1 MTGLLVRLFIR
12 DYQNV
17 GDAAVRQKYGML
29 GGVVGIAC
37 NVVLFLAKL
46 FAGLAASSISVMA
59 DAFNNLSDAGS
70 CIVSAVGFKMAGRPA
85 DHEHPFGHGR
95 IEYVS
100 GLIIS
105 FIIMMMGVELLKSSV
120 EKIFSPQEV
129 IFSWLSFCIL
139 LVSIG
144 VKLWMG
150 FFNRTLGKK
159 IDSAAMKA
167 SAMDSISDVVATS
180 VVALGMLISYFS
192 SLQID
197 GYLGVLVAGFILY
210 TGFQTAKDTL
220 NPLLGEAPD
229 KAFVE
234 SIEQAV
240 LSYDGVLG
248 IHDLIIHNYGPG
260 RSVIS
265 LHAEVSCEEDIL
277 EIHDMIDRI
286 ERDLKVKFHCEVV
299 IHMDPIVTD
308 DAETNRIH
316 EKVMQLIGIIDPV
329 LKIHDFR
336 MVKGPTHTNLIFDV
350 VVPYGFRLNDTQLKE
365 AILRAVKTIDENYEA
380 VAEIDHSYV

>member
-95 IEYVS
+95 IEYIS

>member
-1 MTGLLVRLFIR
+1 MTELFVRLFIR
-12 DYQNV
+12 DYKNV
-17 GDAAVRQKYGML
+17 ENAIVRQKYGML
-29 GGVVGIAC
+29 GGMVGIFC
-37 NVVLFLAKL
+37 NILLFLAKL
-46 FAGLAASSISVMA
+46 FAGLLTSSISITA

-70 CIVSAVGFKMAGRPA
+70 CVVSAVGFKMAGRPA

-95 IEYVS
+95 IEYIS

-105 FIIMMMGVELLKSSV
+105 FVIMLMGLELLKSSA
-120 EKIFSPQEV
+120 EKIFSPQNV
-129 IFSWLSFCIL
+129 VFSWISFVIL
-139 LVSIG
+139 LISIG

-150 FFNRTLGKK
+150 LFNRTLGNR

-180 VVALGMLISYFS
+180 VVALGMLISHFF

-229 KAFVE
+229 KEFVE
-234 SIEQAV
+234 SIEQSV
-240 LSYDGVLG
+240 LSYEGILGV
-248 IHDLIIHNYGPG
+248 HDLIVHNYGPG

-265 LHAEVSCEEDIL
+265 LHAEVSCEDDIL

-286 ERDLKVKFHCEVV
+286 ERDLKEKFSCEVV

-308 DAETNRIH
+308 DVETNRVH
-316 EKVMQLIGIIDPV
+316 EKVVQLIGIIDPV

-350 VVPYGFRLNDTQLKE
+350 VVPYGFRLNDEQLKE
-365 AILRAVKTIDENYEA
+365 AILRAAKTLDESYEV
-380 VAEIDHSYV
+380 VADIDHSYL